1 MRIVEGKIF
10 PGRGIGEY
18 MLGSDEDTILDRIE
32 GEYKRIEREDGYSII
47 ITENAKFWFDS
58 KKQLF
63 QLGVTTGF
71 LGKYDN
77 NIGIGDTLAD
87 LQSKVGAFY
96 EEGDD
101 YLVKGV
107 QGIAF
112 ELSDIDDLEWDE
124 LVVPI
129 EWIYV
134 YKI

>member
-1 MRIVEGKIF
+1 MKSIEGRIF

-18 MLGSDEDTILDRIE
+18 MLGSNEDTILDRLE
-32 GEYKRIEREDGYSII
+32 GEYKRIEREDGSSVII
-47 ITENAKFWFDS
+47 ADNAKFWFDS

-63 QLGVTTGF
+63 QIGVTRGF
-71 LGKYDN
+71 SGKYN
-77 NIGIGDTLAD
+77 KSIGIGDTLAD
-87 LQSKVGAFY
+87 LQRKVGPFY

-112 ELSDIDDLEWDE
+112 ELGDTDDSEWDE

-134 YKI
+134 YKF